1 MELGLEHL
9 NLLPKM
15 FQLIETMSEELKT
28 AQGKRWL
35 NVKELAEYLGYSKD
49 RIYKIKDEHLLEGI
63 HFYNKTGRILF
74 DRVAI
79 DSWVVGKETDET
91 HKSRRQIVDNV
102 LSSIRSVSPKS

>member
-15 FQLIETMSEELKT
+15 FQLIETMSEELKR

-63 HFYNKTGRILF
+63 HFHNKTGKILF

-79 DSWVVGKETDET
+79 DSWVVGKEADET
-91 HKSRRQIVDNV
+91 HKSRRQIVDNI
-102 LSSIRSVSPKS
+102 LSSINSVSPEP